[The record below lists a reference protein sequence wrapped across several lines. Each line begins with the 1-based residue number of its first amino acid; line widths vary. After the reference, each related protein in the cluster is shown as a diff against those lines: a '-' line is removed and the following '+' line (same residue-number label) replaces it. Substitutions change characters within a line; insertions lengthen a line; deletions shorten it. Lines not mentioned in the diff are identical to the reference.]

1 LNSGPSQVHTAAEPM
16 NWKRISRRLSLLQVG
31 IWVLITTSLIAQ
43 KETFVPAN
51 DVSFTISPERTS
63 YRAGEQISFK
73 YRVTNVSNGK
83 LYVPREWEATC
94 PASPHVWAWLEN
106 SSGQHFVPGYAGSCS
121 SSTGPKTVIERMHLE
136 AVLLRPGEHL
146 DGTFRLD
153 TTIFGHLKP
162 GVYRI
167 EAILY
172 GWRDE
177 KFTDAER
184 SDLARMAIPFLR
196 GEIPVSV
203 RITLK
208 P

>member
-1 LNSGPSQVHTAAEPM
+1 MNLNQ
-16 NWKRISRRLSLLQVG
+16 ISCRLH
-31 IWVLITTSLIAQ
+31 ILIVIGCFLSSTSLVAQ

-63 YRAGEQISFK
+63 YRAGEQITLK
-73 YRVTNVSNGK
+73 YRITNVSSGR
-83 LYVPREWEATC
+83 LYAPREWEAKC
-94 PASPHVWAWLEN
+94 PGGPHVWAWFES
-106 SSGQHFVPGYAGSCS
+106 SSGQHFVPGYAGSCLS
-121 SSTGPKTVIERMHLE
+121 GTDSKADTVIERMSQE

-146 DGTFRLD
+146 DGTLRLD
-153 TTIFGHLKP
+153 TALFRLKP
-162 GVYRI
+162 GSYRI

-172 GWRDE
+172 GWTEE
-177 KFTDAER
+177 KFTAAER

-196 GEIPVSV
+196 GEVPVSV

>member
-1 LNSGPSQVHTAAEPM
+1 M
-16 NWKRISRRLSLLQVG
+16 NWKQINRRLNILQVG
-31 IWVLITTSLIAQ
+31 ISCVLITTSLVAQ

-63 YRAGEQISFK
+63 YRAGEQITVK
-73 YRVTNVSNGK
+73 YRVTNVSNGR
-83 LYVPREWEATC
+83 LYAPREWETTC
-94 PASPHVWAWLEN
+94 PGGPHVWAWFEN
-106 SSGQHFVPGYAGSCS
+106 SSGQHFVPGYAESCLS
-121 SSTGPKTVIERMHLE
+121 SSTNPETVIERMSQE
-136 AVLLRPGEHL
+136 AVLLKPGEHL
-146 DGTFRLD
+146 DGTLRLD
-153 TTIFGHLKP
+153 TALFGHLKP

-172 GWRDE
+172 GWTEE
-177 KFTDAER
+177 KFSDAER

-196 GEIPVSV
+196 GEVPASV

>member
-1 LNSGPSQVHTAAEPM
+1 M
-16 NWKRISRRLSLLQVG
+16 NWKQTNRRVKILHAG
-31 IWVLITTSLIAQ
+31 IICVLITTSLVAQ

-51 DVSFTISPERTS
+51 DVSFTIWPERTS
-63 YRAGEQISFK
+63 YRAGEQITLK
-73 YRVTNVSNGK
+73 YKVTNVSNGK
-83 LYVPREWEATC
+83 LYAPREWEAAC
-94 PASPHVWAWLEN
+94 PGSPHVWAWFEN

-121 SSTGPKTVIERMHLE
+121 PSTNPKTVIERMSQE

-146 DGTFRLD
+146 DGTFRLE
-153 TTIFGHLKP
+153 TTLFGGLKP
-162 GVYRI
+162 GTYRI

-172 GWRDE
+172 GWTEE

-196 GEIPVSV
+196 GEVPTWV